1 MTPSGE
7 IMKARLITL
16 LIIVFAAGSFARSE
30 VYGLEKSA
38 ADVAVTDLRVDAT
51 NINKLLAK
59 IAYMYDVPISLEV
72 ATDEDLLKSKSLK
85 VQLKKGTLADVLD
98 DIVKQKPSYRW
109 KASDRTI
116 KVFPKSDS
124 RDPFLQTL
132 LEIKIAHVIVRK
144 STVKLNFRETL
155 THSPELKILLGSYG
169 VRPLNEGF
177 SPPDFEPFGGDFSLD
192 LENMSVR
199 SILDSIIQ
207 TTKTK
212 YWFIKRDEE
221 SREFFLIN
229 F

>member
-1 MTPSGE
+1 
-7 IMKARLITL
+7 MKAKLITL
-16 LIIVFAAGSFARSE
+16 LIIVFVAGSYARSE
-30 VYGLEKSA
+30 AHGLRKSA
-38 ADVAVTDLRVDAT
+38 ADIAVTDLRIEGA

-72 ATDEDLLKSKSLK
+72 ATDEDLLKSKSLR
-85 VQLKKGTLADVLD
+85 VQLKKGTLADVFD

-109 KASDRTI
+109 EAGERTI

-124 RDPFLQTL
+124 RDPLLQTL

-144 STVKLNFRETL
+144 STAKLNFREAL
-155 THSPELKILLGSYG
+155 TRSPELKILLGSYG

-177 SPPDFEPFGGDFSLD
+177 SSSDFETFGGDFSLE

-207 TTKTK
+207 TTRTK

-221 SREFFLIN
+221 SKEFFLIN